1 MPAFRRQSFTVL
13 KSSFHKACHKP
24 NLYEAATIREKKE
37 TTTRSWSSKQ
47 TTCAMCDATR
57 RPRRRRTTH
66 WLRRDR
72 RDGFTPDVKGLLK
85 GLEEMS
91 GALRPSQAKAN

>member
-1 MPAFRRQSFTVL
+1 MKLLVSEIQKRPQRGLGPQNKIQNDTKRL
-13 KSSFHKACHKP
+13 GP
-24 NLYEAATIREKKE
+24 LG
-37 TTTRSWSSKQ
+37 SWTPWTWMTSDDL
-47 TTCAMCDATR
+47 CDATR
-57 RPRRRRTTH
+57 RPRRRRTTP

-91 GALRPSQAKAN
+91 GALRPSQSKANC